1 MSTVGS
7 VAQLWRY
14 PVKSMRGDRVSS
26 APVTMEYG
34 IPGDR
39 GWAIRDEEIGEI
51 RNGKQVRSLLQLH
64 ARYLSEPHGAEAPDI
79 ELTLPDGSTTRSTD
93 PDVNDRLSAA
103 LERPVT
109 LHPRRPADDLAHYRR
124 ASAGARTAE
133 ELRAMVDLDPDDPLP
148 DFRASITEY
157 TQATVSKLREFAT
170 PPGTYFDVMPLS
182 LLTTSS
188 LRTLREMAPDSQ
200 IDPRRFRKNII
211 VDSGDAEGFPEMD
224 WQGRTIRI
232 GSVVGLVSAPISRC
246 VMVTL
251 PQDDLPRDRQILR
264 TLAQQASSNFGVY
277 LNVLEPGEFAEGDPV
292 TLD

>member
-14 PVKSMRGDRVSS
+14 PVKSMRGDQMRS
-26 APVTMEYG
+26 ARATVEYG

-51 RNGKQVRSLLQLH
+51 RNGKQVRSLLKFH
-64 ARYLSEPHGAEAPDI
+64 ARYLAEPQGAEAPDI
-79 ELTLPDGSTTRSTD
+79 ELTLPDGSTTCSSD
-93 PDVNDRLSAA
+93 ADVNERLSAA
-103 LERPVT
+103 LGRPVT
-109 LHPRRPADDLAHYRR
+109 LHPRRPANDLAHYRR
-124 ASAGARTAE
+124 ANVGPRTPA
-133 ELRAMVDLDPDDPLP
+133 ELREMVGLESDDPLP
-148 DFRASITEY
+148 DFSASITEY
-157 TQATVSKLREFAT
+157 TQDTVSKLREFAT

-182 LLTTSS
+182 LLTTAS
-188 LRTLREMAPDSQ
+188 LRTLRGMAPDSQ

-211 VDSGDAEGFPEMD
+211 VDSGDAEGFPELE

-232 GSVVGLVSAPISRC
+232 GTVVGLVSAPISRC

-251 PQDDLPRDRQILR
+251 PQDDLPHDRQILR
-264 TLAQQASSNFGVY
+264 TLARQAGSNFGVY
-277 LNVLEPGEFAEGDPV
+277 LRVLEPGEFSEGDVV